1 MTNDYKKDFLLN
13 VFYVAT
19 VLALIVVISKFL
31 LAYIFP
37 FVIGACV
44 AFVVQKPALYLS
56 ERFHINKKIFA
67 VMLTVLVCFFV
78 LVAVFLGTWAIGN
91 RLTGYISKA
100 PEYIRGFQ
108 KTVDGIEKSITDNIQ
123 SLTAGQRSAIETA
136 FSKTINSFVTLAT
149 GFISDTA
156 ANIIK
161 GLPGFL
167 VSSIVTVVASCY
179 LAKDFDRLKR
189 FAAGLMKPQKVKIL
203 SSIKNVFVKN
213 SIKFIK
219 GYGIISVI
227 TFLELSLA
235 FWVLGIKNAVLTAM
249 LISLVDALPVLGVG
263 TVIIPWAIIELLKN
277 NFILGFGLVITYGVI
292 AVVRNF
298 IEPKIIGNQMG
309 INPIFTLFS
318 MFLGLKI
325 AGIFGMILFPLTLTV
340 MIDYYKNENISDGD

>member
-1 MTNDYKKDFLLN
+1 MTKEYKKDFLLN
-13 VFYVAT
+13 VFFIVT
-19 VLALIVVISKFL
+19 VLALIVVVSKFL

-37 FVIGACV
+37 FVIGIGV

-56 ERFHINKKIFA
+56 KRLHINKQVFA
-67 VMLTVLVCFFV
+67 VTLTVLICFVV
-78 LVAVFLGTWAIGN
+78 LAAIFLGVWALGN
-91 RLTGYISKA
+91 RMTEYISKM

-108 KTVDGIEKSITDNIQ
+108 KTVDGMEKKITDNIQ
-123 SLTAGQRSAIETA
+123 SLTAGQKNAIQTA
-136 FSKTINSFVTLAT
+136 FSKAINSFITLAT
-149 GFISDTA
+149 DFISDTA

-167 VSSIVTVVASCY
+167 ISSIVTVVASCY

-189 FAAGLMKPQKVKIL
+189 FAAGLMKPERVKTV
-203 SSIKNVFVKN
+203 SGIKNVFVKN

-227 TFLELSLA
+227 TFFELSLA
-235 FWVLGIKNAVLTAM
+235 FSVLGIKKAILTAM

-277 NFILGFGLVITYGVI
+277 NLILGFGLVITYAVI

-325 AGIFGMILFPLTLTV
+325 AGILGMILFPLTLTV
-340 MIDYYKNENISDGD
+340 MIDYYKNENISDDD